1 MLIIRHA
8 EVREI
13 LDEREREI
21 ADLVATAYR
30 LHDAGRSAVPHSTFL
45 RFPDR
50 PRDRIIAL
58 PAYLGGEMCVAGV
71 KWVASFPENI
81 DAGLARASATIVLNS
96 LRTGYPEAF
105 IEASLISAKR
115 TAASAAL
122 AASVLTGPQAGE
134 PFGPGVGLI
143 GCGVINAEVLRFLAA
158 MLPALSTA
166 TIFDTDAARVAEFAQ
181 RCAETVP
188 KVGLTV
194 ADSADEVLSAHSVT
208 AIATTAARPH
218 LDLAACRPGSTVL
231 HISLRDLTASSILI
245 SQNVVD
251 DPDHVC
257 REQTSLH
264 LAEELSGD
272 RAFITASI
280 GGILRDPASFRRDP
294 AGIVV
299 FSPFGLGI
307 LDIALA
313 RFVLTEAVRARL
325 GVHIDDFLPQ
335 APQANTNRR
344 RTEEFSPMTGC

>member
-13 LDEREREI
+13 LREREREI
-21 ADLVATAYR
+21 SDLVAAAYR
-30 LHDAGRSAVPHSTFL
+30 MHDAGRSAVPHSTFL
-45 RFPDR
+45 RFPEK

-58 PAYLGGEMCVAGV
+58 PAYLGGEVCAAGV

-122 AASVLTGPQAGE
+122 AASVLTGRQVG
-134 PFGPGVGLI
+134 GSDVTGVGLI
-143 GCGVINAEVLRFLAA
+143 GCGVINVEVLRFLAA

-181 RCAETVP
+181 RCAESVP
-188 KVGLTV
+188 KVGLVV

-218 LDLAACRPGSTVL
+218 LDLAACRPGSSVL
-231 HISLRDLTASSILI
+231 HISLRDLTAESILV

-251 DPDHVC
+251 DADHVC

-264 LAEELSGD
+264 LAEQLSGG
-272 RAFITASI
+272 REFITASI

-294 AGIVV
+294 DRIVI

-313 RFVLTEAVRARL
+313 QFVFTEAVRGQM

-335 APQANTNRR
+335 TVARN
-344 RTEEFSPMTGC
+344 